1 MLSRNVAASIL
12 AALAAA
18 TGSGL
23 APAPAQAQSEAKP
36 ATVRAS
42 SIGGLGFAI
51 PAVRS
56 SDGDLKGILFHVAD
70 SLNLECSRTEA
81 FTWPRIVPESE
92 QGKAIFLSII
102 EALEVKGYQ
111 YILRDLPVP
120 KDEQLAKVQ
129 REMRAYSSESADRYA
144 RDRHILTVWY
154 REPDEVHLMVC
165 TATEK
170 KPPKVEE

>member
-1 MLSRNVAASIL
+1 MLSRNFASSIL
-12 AALAAA
+12 AALVLS
-18 TGSGL
+18 TGGGL
-23 APAPAQAQSEAKP
+23 ASAQVQTDGKAA

-42 SIGGLGFAI
+42 SIGGLGFAM

-56 SDGDLKGILFHVAD
+56 ASNDLKEIMLYVAAG
-70 SLNLECSRTEA
+70 LNLECSRTEA
-81 FTWPRIVPESE
+81 FTWPHIVPESE

-111 YILRDLPVP
+111 YVLRDLPDP
-120 KDEQLAKVQ
+120 KDEVLAKVQ

-165 TATEK
+165 TATDK

>member
-1 MLSRNVAASIL
+1 MLNRNVLSIL

-18 TGSGL
+18 TCGG
-23 APAPAQAQSEAKP
+23 PALTQAQTDAKA
-36 ATVRAS
+36 ATARAS

-56 SDGDLKGILFHVAD
+56 SDNDLKEILRYVAD

-81 FTWPRIVPESE
+81 FTWPRTVPESE
-92 QGKAIFLSII
+92 QGKAIFLSIM

-111 YILRDLPVP
+111 YILRDLPDP
-120 KDEQLAKVQ
+120 KDEQLAKIQ
-129 REMRAYSSESADRYA
+129 REMRAYSSESTDRYA

-165 TATEK
+165 TADEK
-170 KPPKVEE
+170 KPPKVEN

>member
-1 MLSRNVAASIL
+1 
-12 AALAAA
+12 
-18 TGSGL
+18 
-23 APAPAQAQSEAKP
+23 
-36 ATVRAS
+36 
-42 SIGGLGFAI
+42 LGFAV

-56 SDGDLKGILFHVAD
+56 ADSDLKGILLNVAD
-70 SLNLECSRTEA
+70 SLNLECNRTEA
-81 FTWPRIVPESE
+81 FSWPRIEPDSE
-92 QGKAIFLSII
+92 QGKAVFLSII

-111 YILRDLPVP
+111 YVLRDLPVP
-120 KDEQLAKVQ
+120 KDELLAKVQ